1 MSSST
6 GSPPVS
12 NDARAGASAG
22 RKEIPVKSRMR
33 ICAIMLCALLA
44 LPGAVS
50 NARPSSGASVVGT
63 WHLVSLYDEDADGE
77 EASTFGLTPKGR
89 LVLDDSGHF
98 MLQIVD
104 DLRWSTCDRGGA
116 TAARDTA
123 AAGMLAYFGNYEIDR
138 GTILF
143 RVEAAL
149 SRRWEG
155 SVRLAEFSLAN
166 RRLDLVSSALP
177 SL

>member
-1 MSSST
+1 M
-6 GSPPVS
+6 
-12 NDARAGASAG
+12 
-22 RKEIPVKSRMR
+22 PVKSATR
-33 ICAIMLCALLA
+33 ICAVTLCATLA
-44 LPGAVS
+44 MPGAVG
-50 NARPSSGASVVGT
+50 NAQPLSGRSLAGT
-63 WHLVSLYDEDADGE
+63 WHLASLYDEEANGE

-104 DLRWSTCDRGGA
+104 DLRWGACDRGGA
-116 TAARDTA
+116 TAALDTA
-123 AAGMLAYFGNYEIDR
+123 AAGTLAYFGKYEIDR

-155 SVRLAEFSLAN
+155 SVRLAEFNLADG
-166 RRLDLVSSALP
+166 RLDLVSSALP
-177 SL
+177 SLTGAAYSHLAWQRIE